1 MVERSSGDSAALS
14 QDAGD
19 GSGRTDRQRKN
30 DRQQNNDRSAWN
42 WLLVPAIVIPLLVPL
57 YNRVEPTLFGWPFFY
72 WGQLAFIALGVAT
85 TSVVYQK
92 TKTRKDPDTDRSRLS
107 SGPAEREGR

>member
-1 MVERSSGDSAALS
+1 MVERNSGDSAALS
-14 QDAGD
+14 RDPGD
-19 GSGRTDRQRKN
+19 GPARTDRQRKN
-30 DRQQNNDRSAWN
+30 DRQQTNDRSGWN

-72 WGQLAFIALGVAT
+72 WVQLAFIALGVAT

-92 TKTRKDPDTDRSRLS
+92 TKTRKDPDANLSRSA
-107 SGPAEREGR
+107 SGPADGKER

>member
-1 MVERSSGDSAALS
+1 MAVDSSSEGSALS
-14 QDAGD
+14 RG
-19 GSGRTDRQRKN
+19 GSESTSRTDRQQKS
-30 DRQQNNDRSAWN
+30 DRQQSNDRSAWN

-92 TKTRKDPDTDRSRLS
+92 TKTRKDPDSNRAR
-107 SGPAEREGR
+107 PAARTVEPKGN

>member
-1 MVERSSGDSAALS
+1 MVEQRLGEGSELNRGGGDNL
-14 QDAGD
+14 
-19 GSGRTDRQRKN
+19 GRTDGQQKN
-30 DRQQNNDRSAWN
+30 DRQQRNDRSGWN

-92 TKTRKDPDTDRSRLS
+92 TKTRRAPEADRS
-107 SGPAEREGR
+107 PEATVDVEREVR

>member
-1 MVERSSGDSAALS
+1 MVERSNGEL
-14 QDAGD
+14 
-19 GSGRTDRQRKN
+19 KN
-30 DRQQNNDRSAWN
+30 QRQQRNDRSAWN

-72 WGQLAFIALGVAT
+72 WGQLAFIALGVAA

-92 TKTRKDPDTDRSRLS
+92 TKTRKDPDADRPS
-107 SGPAEREGR
+107 SGTGPADREGR

>member
-1 MVERSSGDSAALS
+1 VKS
-14 QDAGD
+14 
-19 GSGRTDRQRKN
+19 
-30 DRQQNNDRSAWN
+30 DRQQSNDRSAWN

-92 TKTRKDPDTDRSRLS
+92 TKTRKDPDTDRLGRGSV
-107 SGPAEREGR
+107 EREGR